1 MEETVEEKK
10 TKIHL
15 TKTFRNMQGMLALYF
30 SNGLFNR
37 NINQLEQIQ
46 FVDFVPNAKL
56 TVLNIF
62 WNLEPSYL
70 ESKGIVPGVEKYEE
84 LLQAEKKKIESKLSK
99 QSGYISGKMTQL
111 LRLRYG
117 PEIRF
122 QFDRKTE

>member
-1 MEETVEEKK
+1 
-10 TKIHL
+10 
-15 TKTFRNMQGMLALYF
+15 MQGMLALYF

-70 ESKGIVPGVEKYEE
+70 EYKGIVPGVEKYEE